1 MSKKELLHIIEL
13 KRLQLNNCVSE
24 YGLSSS
30 YTLQISQELDQLLNQ
45 YNSILLKK
53 PFGKKKSLI
62 VQ

>member
-13 KRLQLNNCVSE
+13 KRLQLNNSVSE

-45 YNSILLKK
+45 YNSILLNKS
-53 PFGKKKSLI
+53 FGKKKSLI